1 MTGAMYQTKEWIKY
15 ASMPVI
21 LSENVLRR
29 QTYQMMENRH
39 RCSKVLS
46 LDEKD
51 IETFE
56 ELKKLGVKFDV
67 RKVPSDSQDNMDEI
81 LKKAKAELAK

>member
-1 MTGAMYQTKEWIKY
+1 MKK
-15 ASMPVI
+15 
-21 LSENVLRR
+21 
-29 QTYQMMENRH
+29 
-39 RCSKVLS
+39 
-46 LDEKD
+46 